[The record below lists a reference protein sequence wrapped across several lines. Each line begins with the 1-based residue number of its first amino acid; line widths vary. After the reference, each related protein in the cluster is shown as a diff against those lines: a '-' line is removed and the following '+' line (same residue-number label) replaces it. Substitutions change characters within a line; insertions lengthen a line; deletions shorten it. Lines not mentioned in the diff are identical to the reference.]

1 VTEGRHRPPALL
13 APGQSGSSPSTTLV
27 AMSWRSIRPSSLA
40 LRSWVI
46 FLASVAGALCA
57 YAYGLR
63 VTPVYEAKAILLVNA
78 PEGVQPET
86 AAAQVPTYAELVNS
100 TPLLRA
106 ALDTLKLPL
115 TPSELQPN
123 VRGEADTSTRL
134 LTIRV
139 RSQDPAV
146 AEAIANTLTDKLIRR
161 VAAAAPRADGSSQ
174 VNGPRL
180 TILQPASGGALI
192 RPRHSLIVG
201 FGALAGLFGGLAV
214 VVIASSAQRTVR
226 REDELARLAP
236 IPVLGSVNGSLGN
249 APSGGPMLMAGG
261 SGAETYRR
269 LSARILSAHGE
280 RAPRSL
286 LVVGASGNEGS
297 AAFAGKLAVALAGAM
312 GRVALTD
319 LASGRPIAPLFGIDE
334 KSAGASA
341 KKSSSLRYGARTL
354 DRYALRTG
362 PQLVLGF
369 PRGRGGWSG
378 GLDEA
383 RAVLALLLADAD
395 FVVVHA
401 VSLGSSSAPL
411 VWARITDAAV
421 LVVRPAETRRESV
434 VSAVEALGLAGTDV
448 VGTVLY
454 RGRV

>member
-1 VTEGRHRPPALL
+1 
-13 APGQSGSSPSTTLV
+13 
-27 AMSWRSIRPSSLA
+27 MSWRSIRPSSLA
-40 LRSWVI
+40 VRW
-46 FLASVAGALCA
+46 SVVFIAATSGALLA

-63 VTPVYEAKAILLVNA
+63 VTPVYEAKAILVVNA
-78 PEGVQPET
+78 PEGGQPET
-86 AAAQVPTYAELVNS
+86 AAAQVPTYAELANS
-100 TPLLRA
+100 IPLLRA
-106 ALDTLKLPL
+106 ALGTLRLPL

-139 RSQDPAV
+139 RSEDPEV
-146 AEAIANTLTDKLIRR
+146 AGAIANALTVELKRR
-161 VAAAAPRADGSSQ
+161 VDAAAPRTDGSSQ
-174 VNGPRL
+174 VRAAPRL
-180 TILQPASGGALI
+180 TILEPASGGALI

-214 VVIASSAQRTVR
+214 VVLASSAQRTVG

-236 IPVLGSVNGSLGN
+236 VPVLGSVNGGLGN
-249 APSGGPMLMAGG
+249 APPTGPVLVAGG
-261 SGAETYRR
+261 SAAETYRR

-297 AAFAGKLAVALAGAM
+297 AAFAGKLALALAGAM
-312 GRVALTD
+312 GRVVLTD
-319 LASGRPIAPLFGIDE
+319 LASDRPIAQLFGIGE

-341 KKSSSLRYGARTL
+341 KRSSPLRYGALTL
-354 DRYALRTG
+354 DRFALRTG
-362 PQLVLGF
+362 SSLILGF
-369 PRGRGGWSG
+369 PRGRDGWSG
-378 GLDEA
+378 GLDDA

-395 FVVVHA
+395 FVVLHA
-401 VSLGSSSAPL
+401 VSLGSSPAPL
-411 VWARITDAAV
+411 VWARVLDAAV

-434 VSAVEALGLAGTDV
+434 VSAVEALGLAGTNV

>member
-1 VTEGRHRPPALL
+1 VVFIAATSGALL
-13 APGQSGSSPSTTLV
+13 
-27 AMSWRSIRPSSLA
+27 
-40 LRSWVI
+40 
-46 FLASVAGALCA
+46 A

-63 VTPVYEAKAILLVNA
+63 VTPVYEAKAILVVNA

-86 AAAQVPTYAELVNS
+86 AAAQVPTYAELANS

-106 ALDTLKLPL
+106 ALDKLKLPL

-139 RSQDPAV
+139 RNQDPAV
-146 AEAIANTLTDKLIRR
+146 AGAIANTLTDELIRR
-161 VAAAAPRADGSSQ
+161 VAVAAPRADGSSQ
-174 VNGPRL
+174 VKAAPRP
-180 TILQPASGGALI
+180 TILEPASGGALI

-214 VVIASSAQRTVR
+214 VVLASSARRTVG
-226 REDELARLAP
+226 REDELARLTP
-236 IPVLGSVNGSLGN
+236 IPVLGSVNGGLGN
-249 APSGGPMLMAGG
+249 APSTGPVLVAGG
-261 SGAETYRR
+261 STAETYRR

-312 GRVALTD
+312 GRVVLTD
-319 LASGRPIAPLFGIDE
+319 LASDRPIAQLFGIGE

-341 KKSSSLRYGARTL
+341 KRSSPLRYGALIL
-354 DRYALRTG
+354 DRFALRTG
-362 PQLVLGF
+362 SSLILGF
-369 PRGRGGWSG
+369 PRGRDGWSG
-378 GLDEA
+378 GLEDA

-395 FVVVHA
+395 FVVLHA
-401 VSLGSSSAPL
+401 VSLGSSPAPL
-411 VWARITDAAV
+411 VWARVLDAAV
-421 LVVRPAETRRESV
+421 LVVRPAETRRDNV
-434 VSAVEALGLAGTDV
+434 VSAVEALGLAGTNV

>member
-1 VTEGRHRPPALL
+1 
-13 APGQSGSSPSTTLV
+13 
-27 AMSWRSIRPSSLA
+27 MSWRSIRPSSLA
-40 LRSWVI
+40 VRW
-46 FLASVAGALCA
+46 SVVFVAATSGALLA

-63 VTPVYEAKAILLVNA
+63 VTPVYEAKAILVVNA
-78 PEGVQPET
+78 PEGGQPET
-86 AAAQVPTYAELVNS
+86 AAAQVPTYAELADS

-106 ALDTLKLPL
+106 ALDKVKLPL

-146 AEAIANTLTDKLIRR
+146 AGAIANALTDELIRR

-174 VNGPRL
+174 VKAAPRL
-180 TILQPASGGALI
+180 TILQPASGGSLI

-236 IPVLGSVNGSLGN
+236 IPVLGSVNGGLGN
-249 APSGGPMLMAGG
+249 APPSGPMLVAGG
-261 SGAETYRR
+261 SASETYRR
-269 LSARILSAHGE
+269 LSARILSTHGE

-297 AAFAGKLAVALAGAM
+297 AAFAGKLALALAGAM
-312 GRVALTD
+312 GKVALTD
-319 LASGRPIAPLFGIDE
+319 LASGRPIAPLFGIGE

-341 KKSSSLRYGARTL
+341 KKSSPLRYGALTL
-354 DRYALRTG
+354 DRFALRTG

-369 PRGRGGWSG
+369 PRGRDGWSG
-378 GLDEA
+378 GLEEA

-395 FVVVHA
+395 FVVLHA

-411 VWARITDAAV
+411 VWARILDAAV

-434 VSAVEALGLAGTDV
+434 VSAVEALGLAGTNV

-454 RGRV
+454 RGRA